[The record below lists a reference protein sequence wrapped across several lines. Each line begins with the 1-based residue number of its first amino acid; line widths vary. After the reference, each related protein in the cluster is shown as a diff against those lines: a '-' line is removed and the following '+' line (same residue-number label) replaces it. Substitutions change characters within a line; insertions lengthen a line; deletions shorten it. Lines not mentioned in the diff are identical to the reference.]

1 MQVRCCVYR
10 VAGARLACVVRGR
23 CGGGVGGVG
32 CRPAVGGVRDGEGG
46 QAVTPETFSDGDRQP
61 VSWDAC
67 LQAADGGYVTP
78 EWNFT
83 HNTNGMIAAAYEAV
97 TGNTTPQCGGPLG
110 RAIGPA
116 WWERL
121 DGQPGG
127 EGAEYLA
134 VIVTGLESDPAR
146 YRAMNPE

>member
-1 MQVRCCVYR
+1 M
-10 VAGARLACVVRGR
+10 
-23 CGGGVGGVG
+23 
-32 CRPAVGGVRDGEGG
+32 
-46 QAVTPETFSDGDRQP
+46 
-61 VSWDAC
+61 SWDAC

-146 YRAMNPE
+146 YRAMNPENGWGSYDTLLPLLREMRDAPGAIGTPAVWQVSG